1 MGNHPTLRE
10 QPRLYLENRANRLDR
25 LCQLNAP
32 TIILRGEVALILQ
45 ALEEVIRQEEPMIS
59 DVIVTHV
66 GALRAELT
74 KDRETFLANDR

>member
-10 QPRLYLENRANRLDR
+10 RPRLFLENRANRLNR
-25 LCQLNAP
+25 LCQLDAP

-59 DVIVTHV
+59 DVIVSHV
-66 GALRAELT
+66 EGLRAELT
-74 KDRETFLANDR
+74 KEAAQCPP